1 MQVSFDVNKSA
12 RNIAE
17 RSLSFERAAEFNF
30 ETALSGSDDRR
41 FYSEVSFYSEVRYV
55 ALGYLD
61 ERLHVLCFTETH
73 DGIRV
78 ISFRKANP
86 REVNRYG
93 ST

>member
-12 RNIAE
+12 RNIAK
-17 RSLSFERAAEFNF
+17 RSLLFERAAEFNF
-30 ETALSGSDDRR
+30 ETALIGSDDRR
-41 FYSEVSFYSEVRYV
+41 FYSEYSEVRYV

-78 ISFRKANP
+78 INSPKLI
-86 REVNRYG
+86 RER
-93 ST
+93 